1 MPQKTEKMLV
11 NRVQFEQMKRDHAD
25 MARACQTRFRR
36 CACGRLAEV
45 GIICPTNQE
54 GGECEAG
61 S

>member
-1 MPQKTEKMLV
+1 
-11 NRVQFEQMKRDHAD
+11 